1 MGHPVYV
8 LLASVRNKRSLDN
21 SDRAFD
27 LFLSSTIVTRIAN
40 VCAASEYELKIA
52 FHSLFFMTRAFFRN
66 LNIKRTRLRLSR
78 SDITRRIIACVATII
93 EDRSGQSFNR
103 DTDAKLRAICM

>member
-27 LFLSSTIVTRIAN
+27 LFLSSTIVIAN
-40 VCAASEYELKIA
+40 ACAASEYELKIA
-52 FHSLFFMTRAFFRN
+52 FHSLFFMSRAFLRN

-78 SDITRRIIACVATII
+78 SDITRRIIACVATIN